1 MTRQQGDNT
10 MKTHNN
16 TAYGGPRKTVEAL
29 KVLVVD
35 DDPFQLEFIAEVL
48 RGLGVLDITL
58 AASSEQA
65 LQAQNRYRDGTPF
78 DLLLCDLHMPG
89 MDGFQL
95 MEAIAS
101 AGYKGALII
110 VSGQGL
116 TRRAASTPSTRPAA
130 KANDSAETICSSGA
144 SRRSRMTS
152 STGLA

>member
-1 MTRQQGDNT
+1 LTRQQGDNT

-110 VSGQGL
+110 VSGQGSTVMRSASLVAQLRRFRLLGALEKPVDKSALSALLL
-116 TRRAASTPSTRPAA
+116 T
-130 KANDSAETICSSGA
+130 
-144 SRRSRMTS
+144 
-152 STGLA
+152 LAG